1 MAEPWRKIDEDRA
14 AEGESWSAFLL
25 KTLTDNANAYA
36 DELAPGFSAAWGYD
50 TAPKWASLE
59 TFTGGWVVFNC
70 GSKATQVVLTGT
82 IDHHATLGGYVQ
94 VFHPATGCSADAT
107 IAGGDATFT
116 VTVIFNTPQSG
127 PQEFQVLYKST
138 VAEESIGHF
147 HCFTAIGNQIAVRN
161 AGNTFTVAAHAGR
174 QFWAV
179 QLAGSNVDSGQPI
192 PPGGFH
198 WYQVGRVNPLTN
210 AGGGQ
215 HADGY
220 LITFPDVETSPPIL
234 RSTSTFVQ
242 QAANYVQGD
251 IFELS
256 WIALRGLGFRVTA
269 NAASEVPMVY
279 AHDLAQ
285 SVGMLP
291 RAQRNYA
298 GNQLIQVAAS
308 ASKDAGFLGC
318 LVGPEAPLLKLY
330 ASGEN
335 ANVSLSL
342 RMRALTYLPTLGAPE
357 ITISVVEVL
366 PGGTF
371 NPLISQA
378 LGVVPVPLM
387 RPRRAFSERDF
398 VNLSLNGVF
407 LGVDEWGLADAAF
420 STDLSSAPP
429 ITATLAFPVRS
440 LAGTSAIYA
449 IQVDSTVPIYVSG
462 FYLGGG

>member
-1 MAEPWRKIDEDRA
+1 MVEPWRKIDEDRA

-36 DELAPGFSAAWGYD
+36 SELAPGFSAVWGYD
-50 TAPKWASLE
+50 TAPTWASLSA
-59 TFTGGWVVFNC
+59 FAGGWVVFNC
-70 GSKATQVVLTGT
+70 GSKAMAVTFTGT
-82 IDHHATLGGYVQ
+82 MQHHATLGGYVRI
-94 VFHPATGCSADAT
+94 FHPATGSFGDAT
-107 IAGGDATFT
+107 ISGGDATFT
-116 VTVIFNTPQSG
+116 VSLSFNTPQSG

-138 VAEESIGHF
+138 VAEESIGDF
-147 HCFTAIGNQIAVRN
+147 HCFTAIGNQISVRDSSLTV
-161 AGNTFTVAAHAGR
+161 AGNAGR

-179 QLAGSNVDSGQPI
+179 QLTGTNVDGVNPI
-192 PPGGFH
+192 SPGGFH
-198 WYQVGRVNPLTN
+198 WYQVGRVNELVN

-234 RSTSTFVQ
+234 RSTSTFIQ
-242 QAANYVQGD
+242 QAPNYVQGD

-256 WIALRGLGFRVTA
+256 WIKLRGIGFRVTA
-269 NAASEVPMVY
+269 NAASTVPMVY

-291 RAQRNYA
+291 RAQRNFA

-318 LVGPEAPLLKLY
+318 IVGPGAPLLKAY
-330 ASGEN
+330 AFDVKN
-335 ANVSLSL
+335 ATVSLSL
-342 RMRALTYLPTLGAPE
+342 RMRAMSYLPTAGAPE
-357 ITISVVEVL
+357 LTITVVEVL
-366 PGGTF
+366 PGGGVNVLLT
-371 NPLISQA
+371 QA
-378 LGVVPVPLM
+378 IGPTPVPLM

-398 VNLSLNGVF
+398 INLSLNGVF
-407 LGVDEWGLADAAF
+407 LGVDEWGLADAGL
-420 STDLSSAPP
+420 SVDLTTAPP
-429 ITATLAFPVRS
+429 ITANLAFSVEIGR
-440 LAGTSAIYA
+440 IYI